1 MEMDY
6 CSKPLLSITKLKLTT
21 DSPIIDNLLNL
32 HKYFPNLNEFYLIIR
47 SSTSQSFDNFCHGE
61 KFERLS
67 QGFSRL
73 RYSEIS
79 FPTKQDSASRL
90 KLMST
95 LDSNRI
101 TCTKTSD
108 GHYLILKIW
117 L

>member
-6 CSKPLLSITKLKLTT
+6 CPKPLLSITQLKLTT
-21 DSPIIDNLLNL
+21 DSPVIDNLSNLN
-32 HKYFPNLNEFYLIIR
+32 KYFPNLNEFYLMIR
-47 SSTSQSFDNFCHGE
+47 SSTNQSFDNFSHCE

-79 FPTKQDSASRL
+79 LPIKQDSSSRS
-90 KLMST
+90 KSMST

-101 TCTKTSD
+101 MYKKTSD
-108 GHYLILKIW
+108 GHYLISKIW